1 MKARP
6 GIVVLLLALA
16 ACVSLRSPA
25 QDEKPAVDVILVTD
39 EADAAMQILTKLRGG
54 RAPDSTDWYRLM
66 QSEGY
71 RRLRER
77 ETAMGR
83 AFTDSSFR
91 AFLMSDTLR
100 RRTSQLEAAFPH
112 YRSIDVR
119 AAGAQALRYLPPG
132 ARIVAR
138 LYPMIKPVP
147 NTFVYGSD
155 SARGVFL
162 YVDPHRT
169 AAQELNTITHELHHI
184 GYGTVCDFQPDSS
197 EQPALQ
203 MLRPRMSG
211 FGEGLAMLAAAGG
224 PGIHPHGASDT
235 ADRNRWD
242 RDIANIASSMAS
254 LEEFFRSVVDGRMT
268 SPDSVL
274 RKAMT
279 FYGVQGPWYTVG
291 WQMASTVER
300 VQGRRELI
308 RTMCNPLDLM
318 KAYNSSARTLMSRGE
333 PAMPLWSDSL
343 LAALTKKAPFSKAP

>member
-1 MKARP
+1 M
-6 GIVVLLLALA
+6 
-16 ACVSLRSPA
+16 
-25 QDEKPAVDVILVTD
+25 E
-39 EADAAMQILTKLRGG
+39 
-54 RAPDSTDWYRLM
+54 
-66 QSEGY
+66 SEGY

-100 RRTSQLEAAFPH
+100 RRTSQLEAALPH
-112 YRSIDVR
+112 YRSIDIR
-119 AAGAQALRYLPPG
+119 EAGAQALRYLPPG

-138 LYPMIKPVP
+138 VYPMIKPVP

-155 SARGVFL
+155 SARGIFL

-169 AAQELNTITHELHHI
+169 VDQERNTITHELHHI
-184 GYGTVCDFQPDSS
+184 GYGTVCDFRPDSS
-197 EQPALQ
+197 ESPALQ
-203 MLRPRMSG
+203 MLRQRMFG
-211 FGEGLAMLAAAGG
+211 FGEGLAMLAAANG
-224 PGIHPHGASDT
+224 PEVHPHAASDT

-254 LEEFFRSVVDGRMT
+254 LEAFFRSVVDGTMT

-291 WQMASTVER
+291 WQMGGKASR
-300 VQGRRELI
+300 CKWLRL
-308 RTMCNPLDLM
+308 PLLTTRP
-318 KAYNSSARTLMSRGE
+318 KGLE
-333 PAMPLWSDSL
+333 P
-343 LAALTKKAPFSKAP
+343 LTF